1 MARHQFTASGMSLA
15 LAAILAVSGCATTR
29 EPAGPGALVAQG
41 PVAVSW
47 RDPAGFSEP
56 TWGAMPVDRGAWI
69 RPLDEYVREQA
80 ERRLPPGH
88 RLEVELLDV
97 DRAGEY
103 EPGRS
108 PGASDLRIIR
118 DVYPPRIHLNF
129 RHFDAN
135 GLVVAEGERRLV
147 DVGFM
152 LQSTVA
158 DTDPLRYEKR
168 LLDDWLRR
176 ELGAP

>member
-1 MARHQFTASGMSLA
+1 MARHQSTVRWMGAA
-15 LAAILAVSGCATTR
+15 LVAVLAVSGCASTPEAT
-29 EPAGPGALVAQG
+29 GPGALAAQG

-47 RDPAGFSEP
+47 RDPADFSES
-56 TWGAMPVDRGAWI
+56 TWGAMPTDRGTWI
-69 RPLDEYVREQA
+69 RPLAEHLRQQA

-103 EPGRS
+103 EPARS
-108 PGASDLRIIR
+108 AGSTDLRIIR
-118 DVYPPRIHLNF
+118 DVYPPRIHLKF
-129 RHFDAN
+129 RHVDAS
-135 GLVVAEGERRLV
+135 GAVVAEGERRLV

-168 LLDDWLRR
+168 LIDDWLRR